1 MIDISLIRVLKT
13 REGFDKMYTNI
24 PMKSLEKRTQIIVTD
39 IAKYYEKFT
48 AHTEVD
54 YITFKDMFFGHWHKG
69 LDTESQD
76 FYHKI
81 LDRADKKHDDISQK
95 VIMNA
100 LLELSLADNVMHL
113 IEEYNDGD
121 EIDIVS
127 QLEALVESTKNS
139 RERKADDNYIS
150 LSDELDDLMK
160 AEEEGTGLHYR
171 NPALESCLKP
181 AQFGDDFL
189 VVAARPNQGKTT
201 FILNEVTF
209 MAGQV
214 DDRPVLWL
222 NNEGRRERIV
232 KRGIQVALGATMSEM
247 VKMHESGNLIAN
259 YEEAIQAPHDR
270 IRIKNIHDY
279 WNWEVEELIETVAP
293 KIVVFDMID
302 HIKFA
307 GMSLSGGA
315 RPDQILEEMYKWAR
329 TLGVKYNLM
338 PIATSQ
344 ISVDGAGLPYPAQG
358 MLKDSKTGKQ
368 GAADTLMMLGHN
380 EDPLMINSRYVSTP
394 KTKSKREGAQL
405 PRMEFQFDI
414 DRGRFN

>member
-1 MIDISLIRVLKT
+1 
-13 REGFDKMYTNI
+13 
-24 PMKSLEKRTQIIVTD
+24 MKSLEKRTQIIVTD
-39 IAKYYEKFT
+39 ISKYYEKFT

-201 FILNEVTF
+201 FILNEVTL

-247 VKMHESGNLIAN
+247 VKMHEAGNLIAN

-293 KIVVFDMID
+293 KIVVFEMLE
-302 HIKFA
+302 HIKYA
-307 GMSLSGGA
+307 GM
-315 RPDQILEEMYKWAR
+315 
-329 TLGVKYNLM
+329 
-338 PIATSQ
+338 
-344 ISVDGAGLPYPAQG
+344 
-358 MLKDSKTGKQ
+358 
-368 GAADTLMMLGHN
+368 
-380 EDPLMINSRYVSTP
+380 
-394 KTKSKREGAQL
+394 
-405 PRMEFQFDI
+405 
-414 DRGRFN
+414 